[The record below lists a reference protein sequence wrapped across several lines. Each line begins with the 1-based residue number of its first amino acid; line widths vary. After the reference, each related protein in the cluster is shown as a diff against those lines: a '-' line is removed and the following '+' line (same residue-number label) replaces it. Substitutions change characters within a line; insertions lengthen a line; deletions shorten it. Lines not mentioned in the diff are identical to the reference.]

1 MKKVFCHIGNPK
13 AFSTSIQSYL
23 NTCHK
28 TGKVFYKGFCP
39 SNNIDQWYSDNEI
52 STILNYNLRYEN
64 KLSFL
69 ENKDYIRRYFYK
81 CYEECGENIDLW
93 ISSENISMRFILED
107 IDYYEKF
114 FRIQKVLP
122 EETTFIIIFRNIW
135 HSLRS
140 IYKEY
145 LKVGYT
151 KSFEGFCRET
161 FLFRDSN
168 FVSSL
173 IPSSMIN
180 FLKNNLINN
189 NKLLSFIVDDEM
201 GTKGLLKFL
210 NSLTEEK
217 TNNFPHLNKSLNNK
231 ELLKLNMEQK
241 SILDASGLIETHRLF
256 WNKRND
262 HKFEKEIWSKLR
274 LQHKIK
280 RKLSFAKNNNYYSFL
295 GTDLYSY
302 LIELDDNYI
311 KSWSED

>member
-1 MKKVFCHIGNPK
+1 M
-13 AFSTSIQSYL
+13 
-23 NTCHK
+23 
-28 TGKVFYKGFCP
+28 
-39 SNNIDQWYSDNEI
+39 
-52 STILNYNLRYEN
+52 
-64 KLSFL
+64 
-69 ENKDYIRRYFYK
+69 
-81 CYEECGENIDLW
+81 
-93 ISSENISMRFILED
+93 
-107 IDYYEKF
+107 
-114 FRIQKVLP
+114 
-122 EETTFIIIFRNIW
+122 
-135 HSLRS
+135 
-140 IYKEY
+140 
-145 LKVGYT
+145 KVGYT